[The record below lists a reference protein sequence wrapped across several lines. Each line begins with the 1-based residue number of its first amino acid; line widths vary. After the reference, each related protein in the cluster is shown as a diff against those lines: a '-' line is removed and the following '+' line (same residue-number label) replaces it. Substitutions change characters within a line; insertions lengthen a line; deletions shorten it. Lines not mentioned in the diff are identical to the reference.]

1 MVDHP
6 FARDWF
12 YLHWIEMEA
21 EPKASGNGQNRR
33 KEGREMRKS
42 FTITAEQKNAIIVW
56 CSWSWACCV
65 FHLHLQWYTLVDADH
80 QIRVHNDHQI
90 RVHGDHQE
98 EISSGDWS
106 RSSIH
111 QIWHWLPPQ
120 YATVV
125 IWSNL
130 PDRQTCKTMSKLT
143 QTKRLQKN
151 KIYTL
156 VVYFYSSCSGYIIPK
171 FPLVVWCFFGENSA
185 QAYFWPNF
193 TIRPVLRF
201 LSSGLLEVS
210 SNNSRRE
217 LIAETRWGLNQLFS
231 QIQPPQ
237 SAEESHGRQRTRKRD
252 VRGGA
257 AARHRG

>member
-33 KEGREMRKS
+33 KEWERREMRKS
-42 FTITAEQKNAIIVW
+42 FTITVEQKNAIIVW
-56 CSWSWACCV
+56 CIWSWACCV
-65 FHLHLQWYTLVDADH
+65 SHLHLQWSTLVDD
-80 QIRVHNDHQI
+80 DHQI

-143 QTKRLQKN
+143 QTKRLK
-151 KIYTL
+151 KTRFIPWSYIFTHL
-156 VVYFYSSCSGYIIPK
+156 VLDISSP
-171 FPLVVWCFFGENSA
+171 
-185 QAYFWPNF
+185 
-193 TIRPVLRF
+193 
-201 LSSGLLEVS
+201 SS
-210 SNNSRRE
+210 
-217 LIAETRWGLNQLFS
+217 
-231 QIQPPQ
+231 P
-237 SAEESHGRQRTRKRD
+237 
-252 VRGGA
+252 
-257 AARHRG
+257 